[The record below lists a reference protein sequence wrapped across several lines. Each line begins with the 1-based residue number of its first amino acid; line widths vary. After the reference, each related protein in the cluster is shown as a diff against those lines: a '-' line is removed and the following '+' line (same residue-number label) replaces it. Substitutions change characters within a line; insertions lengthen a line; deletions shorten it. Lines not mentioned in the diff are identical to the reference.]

1 MLLFLEKEN
10 EKIIINIKHHIIF
23 YTVNVYLTFYKFYK
37 IMDLNKSI
45 GIGENYHR
53 SFETWISSDI
63 TAPFHLSFANKSTS
77 FFRFKRLPMASSL
90 TKEIENKCLFLNSHQ
105 QQLVYLTNFSLA

>member
-1 MLLFLEKEN
+1 VACFIRLIKEYRGFEN

-37 IMDLNKSI
+37 IMNLNKSI

-53 SFETWISSDI
+53 SFELD
-63 TAPFHLSFANKSTS
+63 
-77 FFRFKRLPMASSL
+77 
-90 TKEIENKCLFLNSHQ
+90 
-105 QQLVYLTNFSLA
+105 